1 MFSTPDQSSLTMA
14 PCAATVRTFGTN
26 VLFLAAL
33 WGGAAL
39 GLGADSVSP
48 SGAVEEHLRIRIEAI
63 QDGAPGASSVGE
75 ELILAREGVARYY
88 RQAAFEPV
96 WARAGGPTVL
106 ADSLLTV
113 LRDADGEGLRPTDYH
128 ATAIDSLLRHLR
140 AQNGAGEPLDPR
152 RLVDLELLCTD
163 AFLLYGSHLLTG
175 RVDPA
180 AINPTWTAEGRQAD
194 LVQHLEQALTETSL
208 RAALADLRPP
218 QPEYD
223 ALRRA
228 LARYRT
234 LDANGG
240 WPTLPE
246 GPKLEVGTQDEQVPL
261 LRRRLRITG
270 DLSAPAPADDSL
282 TVDST
287 LARGVQ
293 RFQERHGLAVDGVV
307 GPATRAALNV
317 PADERVQ
324 QIKTNLE
331 RWRWL
336 PADLGA
342 LHVRVNIAGYELHVV
357 ENGTDVLRMRVV
369 TGQAYRQ
376 TPVFSDQISYLV
388 LNPYWHVPHSIAVK
402 DKLPDF
408 RRDPSLVSRLGYE
421 VLRGWGADAAR
432 VDPSTIDWSAL
443 SASTFPY
450 RLRQRPGSQ
459 NALGQV
465 KFMFPNAHSVYL
477 HDTPSRYLFDRADR
491 SFSSGCIR
499 VEHPLDLAMTL
510 LRHNEG
516 WTRERLQATMGTDT
530 EQTVVLTK
538 KVPVHLLYW
547 TAWAD
552 AAGPVHFRRD
562 VYDRD
567 GAVRSALTAPPRP
580 PSERDA
586 APSSP

>member
-1 MFSTPDQSSLTMA
+1 
-14 PCAATVRTFGTN
+14 
-26 VLFLAAL
+26 
-33 WGGAAL
+33 
-39 GLGADSVSP
+39 
-48 SGAVEEHLRIRIEAI
+48 
-63 QDGAPGASSVGE
+63 
-75 ELILAREGVARYY
+75 
-88 RQAAFEPV
+88 
-96 WARAGGPTVL
+96 
-106 ADSLLTV
+106 
-113 LRDADGEGLRPTDYH
+113 
-128 ATAIDSLLRHLR
+128 
-140 AQNGAGEPLDPR
+140 
-152 RLVDLELLCTD
+152 VDLELLCTD

-180 AINPTWTAEGRQAD
+180 AINPTWTAEGRRAD
-194 LVQHLEQALTETSL
+194 LVRHLEQALTNTSL

-228 LARYRT
+228 LYRYRT

-246 GPKLEVGTQDEQVPL
+246 GPKLEAGTQDERVPL

-270 DLSAPAPADDSL
+270 DLAASAAPEDSL

-287 LARGVQ
+287 LAQGVQ

-317 PADERVQ
+317 PADERIQ
-324 QIKTNLE
+324 QIRTNLE

-336 PADLGA
+336 PADLGG
-342 LHVRVNIAGYELHVV
+342 LHVRVNIAGYELRVV

-408 RRDPSLVSRLGYE
+408 QRDPSLVSRLGYE
-421 VLRGWGADAAR
+421 VFRGWGADATPI
-432 VDPSTIDWSAL
+432 DPSTIDWSAL

-450 RLRQRPGSQ
+450 RLRQRPGPQ
-459 NALGQV
+459 NALGQI

-477 HDTPSRYLFDRADR
+477 HDTPSRYLFDRATR

-499 VEHPLDLAMTL
+499 VEHPLDLAVTL

-516 WTRERLQATMGTDT
+516 WTRERLRAATRGDT
-530 EQTVVLTK
+530 ERTVMLAQ

-547 TAWAD
+547 TAWAEAD
-552 AAGPVHFRRD
+552 GPVQFRRD

-567 GAVRSALTAPPRP
+567 GAVRSALAAPPRP
-580 PSERDA
+580 LSPPEA
-586 APSSP
+586 APNGP